1 MTGNPW
7 ARLSLFSGVIWG
19 IILRDRVGR
28 FPARGTS
35 VHCGSAWSGQIH
47 RDLRPRGALLVEFK
61 GGRRLTFWIWLE
73 LDAPYYHSAT
83 FLQCGIM
90 PPNFVGF
97 SARII

>member
-47 RDLRPRGALLVEFK
+47 GDLRPRGALLVEFK
-61 GGRRLTFWIWLE
+61 GERRLTFSDL
-73 LDAPYYHSAT
+73 A
-83 FLQCGIM
+83 GIGRALLSFRDI
-90 PPNFVGF
+90 PSVRHHA
-97 SARII
+97 S